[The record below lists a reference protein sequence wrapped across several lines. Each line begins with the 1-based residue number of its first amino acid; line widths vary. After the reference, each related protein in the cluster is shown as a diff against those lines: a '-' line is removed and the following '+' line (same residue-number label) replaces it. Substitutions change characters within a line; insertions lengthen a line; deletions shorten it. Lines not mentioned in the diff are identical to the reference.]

1 MNVHFVSYCEGDSCR
16 ATSRLREGQML
27 LQQSELELTAV
38 YSKCT
43 FSLAIS
49 LQFLSRYFLISLG
62 KLQQLDEEFSVRG
75 YRHTT
80 PSPPEH

>member
-16 ATSRLREGQML
+16 ATPAGFEML
-27 LQQSELELTAV
+27 HQESELTAV

-43 FSLAIS
+43 FSVAIS

-62 KLQQLDEEFSVRG
+62 KLQQLNEEFSGRG